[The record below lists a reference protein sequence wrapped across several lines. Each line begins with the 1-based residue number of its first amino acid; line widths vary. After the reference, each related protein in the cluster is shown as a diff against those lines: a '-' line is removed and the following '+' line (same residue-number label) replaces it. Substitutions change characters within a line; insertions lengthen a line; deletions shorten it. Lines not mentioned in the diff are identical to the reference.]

1 VSLVRN
7 AREKCSPPIARSRV
21 SWLPAL
27 SYQSL
32 SPLMASLDFVW
43 TVSAS
48 IGAGVI
54 YHITVVGNLGD
65 YDRYFG
71 SGIAVAALFCMSAR
85 ACGLYQ
91 PSSFIRLETNVRR
104 ALTIWVLVF
113 LCLATVAFTL
123 KIGDLFSRGTVLLF
137 FSSGGVGIVTLR
149 IAIARALAYF
159 IESGALGNRRVA
171 LLTSVECDPSQQNI
185 EADLRRYGYAVTR
198 VFNLCEGSGEA
209 ECSGPAAARVR
220 EILPYVRNRQV
231 DEIVLAMPWGQAA
244 LIDQV
249 ANELRALP
257 IPVRLMPDPI
267 AGRFLE
273 CPILDLGPSKVIELQ
288 RAPLSVRQRAVKRT
302 MDMALACL
310 GLAALAPLFAAIAI
324 AVRLST
330 QGPIFFVQVRVGFNG
345 RRFRI
350 YKFRTM
356 TTLENGPVV
365 QQVRREDPR
374 VTRVGKFLR
383 RYSLDELP
391 QLLNVVRGEMS
402 LVGPRP
408 HALAHDNEYD
418 ALIASYATRQKMKPG
433 VTGWAQVNG
442 CRGETPELS
451 MMQRRVAH
459 DLHYIDCWSVWF
471 DIRIVVITLV
481 QMLKPRNVY

>member
-7 AREKCSPPIARSRV
+7 AREEFSPPIARSRL

-43 TVSAS
+43 IVSAS
-48 IGAGVI
+48 VGAGMI
-54 YHITVVGNLGD
+54 YHITVIGSLGD

-71 SGIAVAALFCMSAR
+71 SGIAVAALFCMSVR

-91 PSSFIRLETNVRR
+91 PSSFIRIEPNVRR
-104 ALTIWVLVF
+104 ALAIWALVF

-123 KIGDLFSRGTVLLF
+123 KISDLFSRGTVLLF
-137 FSSGGVGIVTLR
+137 FCSGAVGIVIAR
-149 IAIARALAYF
+149 IAIARALAF
-159 IESGALGNRRVA
+159 IISSGALGSRRIA
-171 LLTSVECDPSQQNI
+171 LLTTVATDARQRHI

-198 VFNLCEGSGEA
+198 VFNLCEGNGDPA
-209 ECSGPAAARVR
+209 YSGPPASRVR

-231 DEIVLAMPWGQAA
+231 DEIVLAMPWSQAA

-273 CPILDLGPSKVIELQ
+273 RPILDFGPSKVIELQ
-288 RAPLSVRQRAVKRT
+288 RAPLSLRQRLVKRT

-310 GLAALAPLFAAIAI
+310 GLAVLAPLFAGIAL

-374 VTRVGKFLR
+374 VTKVGKFLR

-451 MMQRRVAH
+451 MMQRRVEH

-471 DIRIVVITLV
+471 DIRIVVMTLV
-481 QMLKPRNVY
+481 QILKPRNVY